1 MQNKVLDERVLE
13 LIFEYFKEE
22 YQDLELTKNVEID
35 IVEFFKDAAN
45 KKLSCLQIAQMLRGS
60 KIEEFRNNII
70 AQNPGNYKPYPIIL
84 GGLRK
89 ILREESHDKDFHMQ
103 RHILFILRN
112 RIK

>member
-1 MQNKVLDERVLE
+1 MQKKVLDEKVLE

-22 YQDLELTKNVEID
+22 YADMQLPQDIDID
-35 IVEFFKDAAN
+35 IVEFFKEAA
-45 KKLSCLQIAQMLRGS
+45 KRKLSCLQIAQMLRGS

-70 AQNPGNYKPYPIIL
+70 AQNPSDYKPYPIIL

-89 ILREESHDKDFHMQ
+89 ILREESCDKDFHMQ

-112 RIK
+112 RKT